1 MAHAPAHWIIYPSRE
16 NIAVLG
22 QGNQYAEGRFS
33 SREIAGPVDGI
44 DNPVES
50 LSHAPDQASVDLAGF
65 LTHNARIRQDR
76 CQAFAQPCFAFLVGN
91 RAKLARPFFHD
102 LIVREVEDSW
112 HANISPHLTP
122 TSTSD

>member
-22 QGNQYAEGRFS
+22 QGNQYAEGRLS

-50 LSHAPDQASVDLAGF
+50 PSHAPDQASADLAGC
-65 LTHNARIRQDR
+65 LTHNERYRQDR
-76 CQAFAQPCFAFLVGN
+76 CQAFAKPCFAFLVG
-91 RAKLARPFFHD
+91 
-102 LIVREVEDSW
+102 
-112 HANISPHLTP
+112 
-122 TSTSD
+122 TSDKLVRDRKRTRLNQVHTEQLVCRL